1 MNLCFPSHK
10 NYIIFLIQIQDF
22 LLNYF
27 FNKTKFLFQKIIFL
41 TINSSFFVNLIIIKN
56 NYNQNFLF

>member
-1 MNLCFPSHK
+1 MNLCLLSYK

-27 FNKTKFLFQKIIFL
+27 FNKTKFLFKKIIFL
-41 TINSSFFVNLIIIKN
+41 TLNSNFFVNLIIKN
-56 NYNQNFLF
+56 HFNQNFHF